1 MTIAGFAETRLLRHK
16 WASQKELEAERVALI
31 GELEKSAAEGK
42 TAEKKKLGEAR
53 AAVFAELEE
62 SLSPELARRLET
74 AIDRRLTLDTFESV
88 VAPNGRANALADPEV
103 ARARGP

>member
-1 MTIAGFAETRLLRHK
+1 MTIVGFAEAELLRSK
-16 WASQKELEAERVALI
+16 WVSHKELEAERVALI
-31 GELEKSAAEGK
+31 GELENSAVEGK
-42 TAEKKKLGEAR
+42 TAEKRKLGEAR

-62 SLSPELARRLET
+62 SLNPELARRLET

-88 VAPNGRANALADPEV
+88 VAPNGLANADSEV

>member
-1 MTIAGFAETRLLRHK
+1 LTIVVFAEARLLRHK
-16 WASQKELEAERVALI
+16 WAAQKELEAERVALI

-88 VAPNGRANALADPEV
+88 VAPNGLANADSEV